1 MKTPFKMTPGRG
13 NMPKTGRGVAPTL
26 MSKSPMYQELTAQGL
41 KSQKKVKANIANE
54 AKKQVTSTPTL
65 PGSGVK
71 VNSATGEA
79 TAKAYEKKYV
89 EGGEGQAARIIGGD
103 GKVVS
108 SSTGSTPNA
117 KEKLKAEFNK
127 LKTST
132 ESSRKENAS
141 KIEVFGGAKRKLTAA
156 EEKMQAN
163 LTNTKSPAK
172 QMVKPA
178 SKKVPMKQMSKLK
191 KKSC

>member
-1 MKTPFKMTPGRG
+1 MKSPFKMTPGRG
-13 NMPKTGRGVAPTL
+13 NMPKTGRGIAPTL
-26 MSKSPMYQELTAQGL
+26 MSKSPMYQEENELTAQGL

-54 AKKQVTSTPTL
+54 SKKQGTSTPTL

-79 TAKAYEKKYV
+79 TAKVYEKKYV
-89 EGGEGQAARIIGGD
+89 EGGAGQAARIIGGD

-127 LKTST
+127 LKEST

-172 QMVKPA
+172 QMVKPMA
-178 SKKVPMKQMSKLK
+178 KKMPMKQMK